1 MRTLKERKAME
12 AIERDYEISPYARF
26 LKKHQMYSAALY
38 YKNLNETYQRRSC
51 RAMRYLM
58 ETAEVP
64 HYTKGQVV
72 YAGAPND
79 MERLICDHPSCYV
92 DIGGRCVVDAV
103 AFGKLET
110 SNPLEEHIKSA
121 IIANAEN
128 AAHEVSNVRW
138 LHYGLHHVLD
148 FQYVIDHGIVGYRE
162 QAIQAL
168 DVEKDYEKIQF
179 YEGMLDLVEGILDY
193 TSRYCQSLKE
203 IEEPDEDLL
212 RLIQAAEHVPAQP
225 ARNFYEAFLSIHAI
239 MFLCNTFEPGRLD
252 NMLNPFYEGQEDVT
266 QEAAYRY
273 IRAMLEDI
281 EKRMNH
287 PGTTHVTIGGT
298 KLDGTP
304 DYNELT
310 GICIRAIGGL
320 RAPNMSIRV
329 REDMPQFLWDLYLEN
344 TGKGYTQ
351 PAIVNE
357 KVYLEGLME
366 QYHVPMEDAVNYA
379 FGGCTEVMIQGKTCC
394 DSIWSAFNILDVF
407 ENTMC
412 NEFMQSESFESFYER
427 YIRDID
433 IALNDLYEQINLR
446 QHAFGVHNPFP
457 MRSLLTGC
465 LESGKN
471 YASGGTRYNFDSTNI
486 YGSTNVIN
494 SLYTLKQ
501 FYEGAFQGVTKE
513 EILQALHSDY
523 VGYDK
528 LRQQFLDVQKYGNY
542 NREINQ
548 ITTHLMTYI
557 VDKIKTFRCY
567 RGNGYFMPAIILWI
581 ASQTCGDKVG
591 ATPDGRGSAQSLA
604 DSSGPMQG
612 TDIEGPTS
620 SMGAVLAIPQKDF
633 VGTCVLNL
641 RLDQKNFR
649 DENGLLKVQ
658 QLFEAYFK
666 QGGTQLQISVV
677 DKAILLD
684 ALEHPEN
691 HENIIVRVGGFSD
704 NFVYLTDQLKQQV
717 IKRTEF

>member
-1 MRTLKERKAME
+1 
-12 AIERDYEISPYARF
+12 
-26 LKKHQMYSAALY
+26 
-38 YKNLNETYQRRSC
+38 
-51 RAMRYLM
+51 M
-58 ETAEVP
+58 ETSEVP
-64 HYTKGQVV
+64 CYTSGQVM
-72 YAGAPND
+72 YASAPND
-79 MERLICDHPSCYV
+79 MERVIRDHDNCYV
-92 DIGGRCVVDAV
+92 DIGGRCIVNSEE
-103 AFGKLET
+103 FSKLET
-110 SNPLEEHIKSA
+110 MNPLEEHIKFA

-148 FQYVIDHGIVGYRE
+148 FQYVIDNGVIGYRE
-162 QAIQAL
+162 QAIKAL
-168 DVEKDYEKIQF
+168 EVETDYDKIQF

-193 TSRYCQSLKE
+193 THRYCQSLKE
-203 IEEPDEDLL
+203 IENPDEDLL
-212 RLIQAAEHVPAQP
+212 RLISAAENVPERP
-225 ARNFYEAFLSIHAI
+225 ASNFYEAILSIHAI

-252 NMLNPFYEGQEDVT
+252 HMLAPFYEGHDDITE
-266 QEAAYRY
+266 EEAYRY

-287 PGTTHVTIGGT
+287 PGTTHVTIGGS
-298 KLDGTP
+298 KADGTA
-304 DYNELT
+304 DYSDVT

-329 REDMPQFLWDLYLEN
+329 REDMPQALWDLYLEN

-357 KVYLEGLME
+357 KVYIEGLVQ
-366 QYHVPMEDAVNYA
+366 QYDVPMEDAVNYA

-412 NEFMQSESFESFYER
+412 NEFMQSETYEEFYAS
-427 YIRDID
+427 YIRDVD
-433 IALNDLYEQINLR
+433 IALCDLHEQINLR

-494 SLYTLKQ
+494 SLYTVKQ
-501 FYEGAFQGVTKE
+501 FYQGKLGDVSKE
-513 EILQALHSDY
+513 EILQGLCNDY
-523 VGYDK
+523 VGYEK
-528 LRQQFLDVQKYGNY
+528 LRQVFLNVQKYGNY
-542 NREINQ
+542 NSEINE
-548 ITTHLMTYI
+548 ITNHLMTYI
-557 VDKIKTFRCY
+557 VEKIKTFRCY
-567 RGNGYFMPAIILWI
+567 RGNGYFMPAVILWI

-612 TDIEGPTS
+612 TDVEGPTS
-620 SMGAVLAIPQKDF
+620 SMGAALAIPQKDF

-641 RLDQKNFR
+641 RLDHKNFR

-666 QGGTQLQISVV
+666 QDGTQLQISVV

-684 ALEHPEN
+684 ALENPEK

-704 NFVYLTDQLKQQV
+704 NFIYLTDQLKQQV